1 MYHLRSIVQRSP
13 LLYPAN
19 LDLNAKSSRFLSSL
33 VGPFGLETCL
43 PNTPEFEKASGN
55 AIKT

>member
-1 MYHLRSIVQRSP
+1 MYHLHSIVQRSL
-13 LLYPAN
+13 LLYTAN
-19 LDLNAKSSRFLSSL
+19 LNLNVKVLDLVQFG
-33 VGPFGLETCL
+33 GPIRTRNPL